1 VRQLVRVLRRL
12 GSYAITLLMVWLA
25 GLAVF
30 IVSSVLVRV
39 DTESPTDAVVVLT
52 GGRLRLET
60 GLALLDQG
68 KAKKLFISGVNPRV
82 DRDLLLRLL
91 GARPER
97 EACCIVLGREADN
110 TIGNAKETAGWMH
123 EEGYRS
129 LRLVTSWY
137 HMRRSLVEFGRAMPR
152 VTIIAHPVFAH
163 HVDPDGWWGPHGA
176 MAVVIGEYHKYLAAW
191 LRPLFELIVPP
202 APGLPNVRTTAAPD
216 ASIREAAS

>member
-163 HVDPDGWWGPHGA
+163 HVDPDGWWGPHGSHRRSHHA
-176 MAVVIGEYHKYLAAW
+176 RAECGLVRQGLGGPRERETG
-191 LRPLFELIVPP
+191 LRGGDEEKEMGRLWNLQPKH
-202 APGLPNVRTTAAPD
+202 
-216 ASIREAAS
+216 

>member
-1 VRQLVRVLRRL
+1 VLRRL
-12 GSYAITLLMVWLA
+12 GSYFITLLMIWLA
-25 GLAVF
+25 GLAMF

-39 DTESPTDAVVVLT
+39 DADTPTDAVVVLT

-60 GLALLDQG
+60 GLALLDQD

-91 GARPER
+91 GARAER

-110 TIGNAKETAGWMH
+110 TLGNAKETAGWMH
-123 EEGYRS
+123 DEGYRS

-163 HVDPDGWWGPHGA
+163 HVDPEGWWGPHGA
-176 MAVVIGEYHKYLAAW
+176 VSVVIGEYHKYLVAW
-191 LRPLFELIVPP
+191 LRPLFEVVFPP
-202 APGLPNVRTTAAPD
+202 APGLPTVRSTAAPD
-216 ASIREAAS
+216 ASGAEAA

>member
-68 KAKKLFISGVNPRV
+68 KAKKLFI
-82 DRDLLLRLL
+82 
-91 GARPER
+91 
-97 EACCIVLGREADN
+97 
-110 TIGNAKETAGWMH
+110 
-123 EEGYRS
+123 
-129 LRLVTSWY
+129 
-137 HMRRSLVEFGRAMPR
+137 
-152 VTIIAHPVFAH
+152 
-163 HVDPDGWWGPHGA
+163 
-176 MAVVIGEYHKYLAAW
+176 
-191 LRPLFELIVPP
+191 
-202 APGLPNVRTTAAPD
+202 
-216 ASIREAAS
+216 